1 MLKLKL
7 NSIRGIGL
15 DRSRGAM
22 TCILCQLAMSIK
34 LIPGQKAEV
43 LFVTTSNCLHSQSAD
58 GEPQT
63 AVVPLLGLVIVAY

>member
-7 NSIRGIGL
+7 NSIRGKGL
-15 DRSRGAM
+15 DRSKGAM

-34 LIPGQKAEV
+34 LIPGQKAKV
-43 LFVTTSNCLHSQSAD
+43 LFVATSNCLHSQSAD
-58 GEPQT
+58 GELQT